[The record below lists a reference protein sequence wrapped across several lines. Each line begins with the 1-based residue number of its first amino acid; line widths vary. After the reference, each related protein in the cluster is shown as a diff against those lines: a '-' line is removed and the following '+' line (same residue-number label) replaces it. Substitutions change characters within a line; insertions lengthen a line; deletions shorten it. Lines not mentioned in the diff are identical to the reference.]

1 VRDGEAKRITIDILQ
16 SVLAEEHLKDAGVR
30 LWDGSLWP
38 DERPR
43 PTTVVLKHPGSL
55 RAMFVGGTEVVI
67 GEAYMNDDY
76 DIEGNVEDI
85 FTLADS
91 LRFTLAGWKDKA
103 AIAPRLLKLPVAKS
117 DKSAWQRNRAR
128 LSGKKHSVERNKQA
142 VAFHYNASNDFFRLW
157 LDKNMVYSCAYFAS
171 PEDDLDQA
179 QINKIDYI
187 CRKLRLKPGQ
197 KLLDIGCG
205 WGALVMHAVKYYG
218 VDATGITLSSAQV
231 ELATERIAQAGL
243 ADRCRVLL
251 KDYREI
257 DEPEQY
263 DALSSVGMFEH
274 VGTALLPTYFAQAL
288 KLLRPGGVFLNHGIA
303 LSHQKGRKNDKG
315 FVATYIF
322 PDGETV
328 PINAT
333 LRAAEESGFEV
344 RDVENL
350 REHYARTL
358 RHWLRRLE
366 NNHDEALKYVD
377 EPTYRAWRL
386 YMAGAVYGFDI
397 GALHLCQSLLVKTDA
412 RGASGLPMTRADW
425 YRLNSQPP
433 MNTDKHG

>member
-1 VRDGEAKRITIDILQ
+1 
-16 SVLAEEHLKDAGVR
+16 
-30 LWDGSLWP
+30 
-38 DERPR
+38 
-43 PTTVVLKHPGSL
+43 
-55 RAMFVGGTEVVI
+55 
-67 GEAYMNDDY
+67 
-76 DIEGNVEDI
+76 
-85 FTLADS
+85 
-91 LRFTLAGWKDKA
+91 
-103 AIAPRLLKLPVAKS
+103 
-117 DKSAWQRNRAR
+117 
-128 LSGKKHSVERNKQA
+128 
-142 VAFHYNASNDFFRLW
+142 
-157 LDKNMVYSCAYFAS
+157 
-171 PEDDLDQA
+171 
-179 QINKIDYI
+179 
-187 CRKLRLKPGQ
+187 
-197 KLLDIGCG
+197 
-205 WGALVMHAVKYYG
+205 MHAVKNYG

-231 ELATERIAQAGL
+231 ELATKRIHDAGL
-243 ADRCRVLL
+243 SDRCRVLL

-257 DEPEQY
+257 DEPEKY

-274 VGTALLPTYFAQAL
+274 VGIALLPTYFAQAL
-288 KLLRPGGVFLNHGIA
+288 TLLRPGGVFLNHGIA

-333 LRAAEESGFEV
+333 LKAAEESGFEV

-366 NNHDEALKYVD
+366 NHHDEALKYVD

-412 RGASGLPMTRADW
+412 RGRSGLPMTRADW
-425 YRLNSQPP
+425 YQ
-433 MNTDKHG
+433 K

>member
-1 VRDGEAKRITIDILQ
+1 LSPEY
-16 SVLAEEHLKDAGVR
+16 LKTAGVR
-30 LWDGSLWP
+30 LWDGTLWP
-38 DERPR
+38 DATPR
-43 PTTVVLKHPGSL
+43 ATTAVLKHPGAL
-55 RAMFVGGTEVVI
+55 RAMFVGGTEVII

-85 FTLADS
+85 FDLADAMRLS
-91 LRFTLAGWKDKA
+91 LAGWREKA
-103 AIAPRLLKLPVAKS
+103 AIAPKLLRLPQS
-117 DKSAWQRNRAR
+117 QTDKSRWQRNRAQ
-128 LSGKKHSVERNKQA
+128 LTGKKHSVERNKQA
-142 VAFHYNASNDFFRLW
+142 VAFHYNASNDFFKLW
-157 LDKNMVYSCAYFAS
+157 LDSNMVYSCAYFS
-171 PEDDLDQA
+171 EPENDLDQA
-179 QINKIDYI
+179 QINKIDLI

-205 WGALVMHAVKYYG
+205 WGALVIHAVKNYG

-231 ELATERIAQAGL
+231 DLATERIAQAGL
-243 ADRCRVLL
+243 SDRCRVLL
-251 KDYREI
+251 KDYREV
-257 DEPEQY
+257 DEPESF

-274 VGTALLPTYFAQAL
+274 VGIALLPTYFAQAL
-288 KLLRPGGVFLNHGIA
+288 KILKPGGVFLNHGIA

-333 LRAAEESGFEV
+333 LKAAEESGFEL
-344 RDVENL
+344 RDAENL

-366 NNHDEALKYVD
+366 DNHDEALKYVD

-397 GALHLCQSLLVKTDA
+397 GALHLFQSLLVKNDV
-412 RGASGLPMTRADW
+412 RGVSGLPMTRADW
-425 YRLNSQPP
+425 Y
-433 MNTDKHG
+433 K